1 MSGDRKLLEPTAAV
15 VSVVLRVLVAL
26 LTAGLVVRVVRGS
39 WTDAVVCV
47 TDWSTTVSGV
57 ATGIVAEPGAQVD
70 AVPRYCAESPG
81 AHLVL
86 LHQLGTLPSA
96 FLLISGLFLL
106 ERLLRGAARDGV
118 HTERT
123 ASRLRLLG
131 WWLLVGS
138 LVAAITEANAG
149 AALLA
154 ALSRTSHFTAGAWL
168 EMWTPP
174 YLAVPAGLGLLV
186 LARITRV
193 SPVLREDLEEV
204 V

>member
-1 MSGDRKLLEPTAAV
+1 MSGDRKLLEPMATV
-15 VSVVLRVLVAL
+15 VSVVLRALVAL
-26 LTAGLVVRVVRGS
+26 LAAGLVLRVVRGS
-39 WTDAVVCV
+39 WADAVICV

-57 ATGIVAEPGAQVD
+57 ATGIVAERGAQVD
-70 AVPRYCAESPG
+70 AVPRYCAESPD

-86 LHQLGTLPSA
+86 LQQLGTLPSTL
-96 FLLISGLFLL
+96 LLISGLFLL
-106 ERLLRGAARDGV
+106 DRLLRGAARDGV

-138 LVAAITEANAG
+138 LVAGITEANAG

-154 ALSRTSHFTAGAWL
+154 ALSRTSDFTAGAWL
-168 EMWTPP
+168 ELWTPP
-174 YLAVPAGLGLLV
+174 YLAVLTGLGLLV
-186 LARITRV
+186 FARITRV
-193 SPVLREDLEEV
+193 GTALRKDLEGV